1 MCKKCTKVYFIFI
14 KFANCRLMIPP
25 FQQYKG
31 SFPYKTDSKNRVNVV
46 PVWRPVQGEALN
58 LMPSI
63 SEGVKVLKV
72 LTQEAFEYR
81 VERIKQHAASPKEE
95 SQLKTK
101 LVRLLRE
108 ANVNEQ
114 GKLLIPKDLA
124 DYAGILPDSE
134 VMLSAG
140 DSHFE
145 IWNRA
150 KFEEIFGLSAVPE
163 EEDHL
168 AIF

>member
-1 MCKKCTKVYFIFI
+1 MYLDVVNFVNDT
-14 KFANCRLMIPP
+14 LMIPQ

-31 SFPYKTDSKNRVNVV
+31 SYPYKTDSKNRVNVV
-46 PVWRPVQGEALN
+46 PGWRPAQGEVLN
-58 LMPSI
+58 LMPSL
-63 SEGVKVLKV
+63 SEGVKVIKV

-81 VERIKQHAASPKEE
+81 VERIKQYATSPKEE

-108 ANVNEQ
+108 ATVNEQ
-114 GKLLIPKDLA
+114 GKLLIPKDLG
-124 DYAGILPDSE
+124 DYAGIAPDSE
-134 VMLSAG
+134 VTLSAG

-150 KFEEIFGLSAVPE
+150 CFEKVFGLSAVPE
-163 EEDHL
+163 EDDHL

>member
-1 MCKKCTKVYFIFI
+1 
-14 KFANCRLMIPP
+14 MIPQ

-46 PVWRPVQGEALN
+46 PAWRPVQGEALN
-58 LMPSI
+58 LMPSL
-63 SEGVKVLKV
+63 SEGARVIKV
-72 LTQEAFEYR
+72 LTQAAIEYR
-81 VERIKQHAASPKEE
+81 VERIKQHATSPKEE

-124 DYAGILPDSE
+124 DYAGISPDSE

-140 DSHFE
+140 DSHYE

-163 EEDHL
+163 EDDHL

>member
-1 MCKKCTKVYFIFI
+1 
-14 KFANCRLMIPP
+14 MIPQ

-31 SFPYKTDSKNRVNVV
+31 SFPYKTDAKCRVNVV
-46 PVWRPVQGEALN
+46 PAWRPVTGEALN
-58 LMPSI
+58 IMPSF
-63 SEGVKVLKV
+63 SEGVKVLKI
-72 LTQEAFEYR
+72 LTNEAFEYR
-81 VERIKQHAASPKEE
+81 VQRIKDHATSPKEE

-108 ANVNEQ
+108 VSVNEQ
-114 GKLLIPKDLA
+114 GKMLIPKDLA
-124 DYAGILPDSE
+124 EYAGIAPDSE

-145 IWNRA
+145 IWNRES
-150 KFEEIFGLSAVPE
+150 FEKIFGLSAVPE
-163 EEDHL
+163 DEDTL

>member
-1 MCKKCTKVYFIFI
+1 VYLSAV
-14 KFANCRLMIPP
+14 KFAICPSMIPL

-46 PVWRPVQGEALN
+46 AAWRPTQGEAVN
-58 LMPSI
+58 LMPSL
-63 SEGVKVLKV
+63 SEGVKVIKV

-81 VERIKQHAASPKEE
+81 VERIKQYAASPKEE

-108 ANVNEQ
+108 VSVNEQ

-145 IWNRA
+145 IWNRS
-150 KFEEIFGLSAVPE
+150 KFEGVFGLSAVPE
-163 EEDHL
+163 EDDHL

>member
-1 MCKKCTKVYFIFI
+1 
-14 KFANCRLMIPP
+14 MIPQ

-46 PVWRPVQGEALN
+46 PAWRPAQGEPVN

-63 SEGVKVLKV
+63 SEGVKILKV

-81 VERIKQHAASPKEE
+81 VERIKQHAESPKQE
-95 SQLKTK
+95 SQMKTK
-101 LVRLLRE
+101 LVRMLRE
-108 ANVNEQ
+108 VSVNDQ

-124 DYAGILPDSE
+124 EYAGIAPDSE

-145 IWNRA
+145 IWNRD
-150 KFEEIFGLSAVPE
+150 KFEEIFGLSPVPE
-163 EEDHL
+163 DEDHL

>member
-1 MCKKCTKVYFIFI
+1 
-14 KFANCRLMIPP
+14 MIPQ
-25 FQQYKG
+25 FQAYKG

-46 PVWRPVQGEALN
+46 PAWRPAAGEVLN

-63 SEGVKVLKV
+63 SDGVRILKV
-72 LTQEAFEYR
+72 LTNEAFEYR
-81 VERIKQHAASPKEE
+81 VERIKLHAKTPKEE
-95 SQLKTK
+95 SVMKTK

-108 ANVNEQ
+108 ASVNDQ
-114 GKLLIPKDLA
+114 GKLGVPKDLA
-124 DYAGILPDSE
+124 EFADIGADTE
-134 VMLSAG
+134 VMLCAG

-150 KFEEIFGLSAVPE
+150 KYEEIHGLTAVPE

>member
-1 MCKKCTKVYFIFI
+1 
-14 KFANCRLMIPP
+14 MIPP

-31 SFPYKTDSKNRVNVV
+31 SYPYKTDAKNRVNVV
-46 PVWRPVQGEALN
+46 PGWRPAPGEVFN

-63 SEGVKVLKV
+63 SEGVNIIRV

-81 VERIKQHAASPKEE
+81 VERIKEHASSPKEE

-108 ANVNEQ
+108 ASVNDQ
-114 GKLLIPKDLA
+114 GKLLIPRDLA
-124 DYAGILPDSE
+124 EHAGITPDSE
-134 VMLSAG
+134 IMMSAG

-150 KFEEIFGLSAVPE
+150 QFEKAFGLAAVAE
-163 EEDHL
+163 EDDHL